1 MTGQTLSLPTSKPKI
16 TNFRFLMN
24 ATDSGEC
31 VCVCHAHAR
40 GRAGRNDNTLWLC
53 DCFNCNCSQF
63 KSWRRDMSAFWIR
76 LLVSDPAP
84 RSATHPFR

>member
-31 VCVCHAHAR
+31 VCVCVYGTPTHEGVR
-40 GRAGRNDNTLWLC
+40 VETITR
-53 DCFNCNCSQF
+53 CSSVTASTVTVASLKVGGVTCQL
-63 KSWRRDMSAFWIR
+63 SGY
-76 LLVSDPAP
+76 VC
-84 RSATHPFR
+84 